1 MMRLDAMLGRLPP
14 IYDVR
19 QGSLLE
25 RFMSVFALALAAFDE
40 DMDRVQRSHWVDTAF
55 DIADLSALGALFDVP
70 RAEWEGIELYR
81 ERLKAMIA
89 ARFKGAN
96 TIDVIEQ
103 VLLRILIG
111 VETELGDRYIAL
123 PKREALG
130 MPWMARGEDR
140 SPARGR
146 FVEFPIRRAR
156 SPALRGRNA
165 LQQPLGRFELVNR
178 GLDATPLQGRIQG
191 VAGMKTA
198 VPVLVNLTTGGILLY
213 ADLLECGQRLEL
225 GVDDE
230 GVLTAHVGDRDVIDK
245 MWTGEGFE
253 PGARFAPVRPDPE
266 PQPLRLVRG
275 KNDLWFFPL
284 GLYDVRGL
292 DSAVFASPSADLRQG
307 RYAGPDAA
315 GTAFDASLFEQTP
328 AVSLDLWWQERAPA
342 TFRVDIAAGAV
353 VRNRSRPGRDTETQ
367 RAQLFALLED
377 MVDVLRAAGVD
388 GQVAALPL
396 REEQRLASRA
406 TVIRPNK
413 ETQRMESAL
422 SGVSALFDTTAIDGA
437 RME

>member
-19 QGSLLE
+19 EDSLLE

-55 DIADLSALGALFDVP
+55 DIADLSALGALFGVP
-70 RAEWEGIELYR
+70 KAEWEGIELYR

-89 ARFKGAN
+89 ARFKGAI

-111 VETELGDRYIAL
+111 V
-123 PKREALG
+123 
-130 MPWMARGEDR
+130 
-140 SPARGR
+140 
-146 FVEFPIRRAR
+146 
-156 SPALRGRNA
+156 
-165 LQQPLGRFELVNR
+165 
-178 GLDATPLQGRIQG
+178 
-191 VAGMKTA
+191 

-225 GVDDE
+225 GVDD
-230 GVLTAHVGDRDVIDK
+230 GGRLTAHVGDRNVSDK
-245 MWTGEGFE
+245 IWTGEDFE
-253 PGARFAPVRPDPE
+253 PGARFTPVRPDPE
-266 PQPLRLVRG
+266 PKPLQLARG
-275 KNDLWFFPL
+275 RNDLWFFPL

-307 RYAGPDAA
+307 RYAGQDAG
-315 GTAFDASLFEQTP
+315 GTAFDKSLFEQTA

-342 TFRVDIAAGAV
+342 TFRVDIAAGTV
-353 VRNRSRPGRDTETQ
+353 LRNRSRPGRDPETQ

-377 MVDVLRAAGVD
+377 TVDVLRAAGVD
-388 GQVAALPL
+388 GKVAALPL
-396 REEQRLASRA
+396 RDEQRLASRA
-406 TVIRPNK
+406 TVLRPNK

-422 SGVSALFDTTAIDGA
+422 AGVSALFDTTAIDGA